1 MLRSIPYYTSAGLEQ
16 NNYKPDKC
24 QDAFTAYKDCK
35 KQEVM
40 LRTQLGSACIASTP
54 AYTSFLQVATRL
66 ERRQEAK
73 RDKKT
78 WF

>member
-1 MLRSIPYYTSAGLEQ
+1 MLHTMFENISAGLEQ
-16 NNYKPDKC
+16 NKYIPDKC

-40 LRTQLGSACIASTP
+40 LGTQLVSSPCLRSLMQ
-54 AYTSFLQVATRL
+54 SVLQVATRL
-66 ERRQEAK
+66 ERREEAK
-73 RDKKT
+73 RSKKG